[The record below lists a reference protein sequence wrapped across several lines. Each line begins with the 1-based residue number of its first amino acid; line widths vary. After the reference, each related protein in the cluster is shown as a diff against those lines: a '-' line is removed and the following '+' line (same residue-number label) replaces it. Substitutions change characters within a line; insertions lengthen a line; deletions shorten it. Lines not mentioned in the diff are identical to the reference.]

1 LKNNCLCFDKFYD
14 FKMVVC
20 SIIIIILIF
29 CLIMLSLFYKF
40 EFSDSY
46 NGIVKMEEGNYYV
59 YILVDDNDISKIRN
73 QYLVIDKER
82 KEYQI
87 VRIEQEYILTEYG
100 PMRGLYL
107 SLSIND
113 DDKILNNVLL
123 LNFVSKKTIFDKLKE
138 NF

>member
-1 LKNNCLCFDKFYD
+1 MKNNCLCFDKFYD
-14 FKMVVC
+14 FKITFC
-20 SIIIIILIF
+20 SIIIIILIS

-40 EFSDSY
+40 DFSDSY
-46 NGIVKMEEGNYYV
+46 NGIVRMEEGNFYV

-73 QYLVIDKER
+73 QYLVVDKEK

-87 VRIEQEYILTEYG
+87 IKIEQEYVFTDYG

-107 SLSIND
+107 EFNIND
-113 DDKILNNVLL
+113 DDKILNNVLTL
-123 LNFVSKKTIFDKLKE
+123 KFVSKKTIFDKLKE